1 MGEDTPPPLPPEP
14 KKTAAGRLKDYV
26 ISAATSPEIL
36 LPVLGIVAIILL
48 RDHLEAPVARYIAGI
63 VTNEENFKPDD
74 ENKDRA
80 NPLDAYMLSSLLN
93 SEDQQLRTKV
103 QALIAEEIQRLDIL
117 ESEYGRADGIFR
129 NQVRFSSADR
139 EGLEKTIT
147 FVAHRNQ
154 RVFLYAT
161 SRNIIKDT
169 SRSDLFTAFQAKSQ
183 PFNIRS
189 SVREQR
195 ILTDQQFDIT
205 PMLTFPDGAEWE
217 IFELTIPPGNHLV
230 DSIEIVA
237 NVSIIVANEITATT
251 KQAPPAKSGGRS
263 SPTLPV
269 IPSTRPSPA
278 PPPPKPP
285 EPANEIVI
293 D

>member
-1 MGEDTPPPLPPEP
+1 
-14 KKTAAGRLKDYV
+14 
-26 ISAATSPEIL
+26 
-36 LPVLGIVAIILL
+36 
-48 RDHLEAPVARYIAGI
+48 
-63 VTNEENFKPDD
+63 
-74 ENKDRA
+74 
-80 NPLDAYMLSSLLN
+80 
-93 SEDQQLRTKV
+93 
-103 QALIAEEIQRLDIL
+103 
-117 ESEYGRADGIFR
+117 
-129 NQVRFSSADR
+129 
-139 EGLEKTIT
+139 
-147 FVAHRNQ
+147 
-154 RVFLYAT
+154 
-161 SRNIIKDT
+161 
-169 SRSDLFTAFQAKSQ
+169 
-183 PFNIRS
+183 
-189 SVREQR
+189 VREQR

-217 IFELTIPPGNHLV
+217 IFELTITPGNHLV